1 MVQGNQVQGSITI
14 FVPRPLVNENRLR
27 RQNRQLTEI
36 VVLMG
41 RDAAIQAFTNHFGVN
56 PLDVCEP
63 GSICELDR
71 EQFFSDCSI
80 EEYSQGQN
88 NFVIRM

>member
-1 MVQGNQVQGSITI
+1 MVQGNQVQSRITI
-14 FVPRPLVNENRLR
+14 FVPRANRLR
-27 RQNRQLTEI
+27 WQNRQLTEI

-41 RDAAIQAFTNHFGVN
+41 REAAIQAFTNHFGVN

-71 EQFFSDCSI
+71 EQFFSACSI

>member
-1 MVQGNQVQGSITI
+1 MVQNPKITL
-14 FVPRPLVNENRLR
+14 FVPRANENRLR
-27 RQNRQLTEI
+27 RQNRQINEI

-41 RDAAIQAFTNHFGVN
+41 RAAAIEAFTNHFGLY

-63 GSICELDR
+63 WSICELDR
-71 EQFFSDCSI
+71 EQFFSACSI

-88 NFVIRM
+88 NCVIRM

>member
-1 MVQGNQVQGSITI
+1 MVQFQVQVKDRITI
-14 FVPRPLVNENRLR
+14 FVPRENENRLLW
-27 RQNRQLTEI
+27 QNRQLTEI

-41 RDAAIQAFTNHFGVN
+41 QASAMEAFTNHFGVN

-63 GSICELDR
+63 WSICELDR
-71 EQFFSDCSI
+71 YQFFSACSI

-88 NFVIRM
+88 KCVIGM